1 MPDGVTL
8 SKSEGIVRSASE
20 TERLAFE
27 LSEVARI
34 GDLLCLSGD
43 LGVGK
48 TTFARAFIRA
58 RGWRMGVEM
67 DDVPSP
73 TFTLAQVYELPGGN
87 IWHFDLFRLENAK
100 ETIELGIDD
109 AIRDGICLVEWPDR
123 LPKLE
128 ITSRLDLSFE
138 FGGLRDERRVGMV
151 WREDWRDRRPE
162 LESS

>member
-8 SKSEGIVRSASE
+8 SKGEGIVRNASE

-73 TFTLAQVYELPGGN
+73 TFTLAQVYELPGG
-87 IWHFDLFRLENAK
+87 K

-128 ITSRLDLSFE
+128 ITSRLDFSFE
-138 FGGLRDERRVGMV
+138 FGGLPDERRVGMV
-151 WREDWRDRRPE
+151 WREDWQDRRPE

>member
-1 MPDGVTL
+1 MPDGLTL
-8 SKSEGIVRSASE
+8 SKCEGIVRSVSE

-27 LSEVARI
+27 LSGVART

-48 TTFARAFIRA
+48 TTFARAFICA
-58 RGWRMGVEM
+58 RGRRIGVKM

-73 TFTLAQVYELPGGN
+73 TYTLAQVYELPDGN

-123 LPKLE
+123 LPELE
-128 ITSRLDLSFE
+128 LASRLDLGFE
-138 FGGLRDERRVGMV
+138 YSSLRDERRITMA
-151 WREDWRDRRPE
+151 WREDWRDRRPR